1 MCSGRRWSI
10 SFSHLRASAIPAER
24 SSPWGLHSNHAGNNF
39 YISPLILILLF
50 ILTRK
55 HCVTVTR
62 QRKSPSEVP
71 YSHYRLSEKEAV
83 STYQFHACQR
93 TSKAFPFF
101 GLFWVLAGS
110 PPPRSVILNTIPMV
124 LFLSFSLGFSEFLL
138 SPNMTRNCST
148 APASNSS
155 QEPRI

>member
-1 MCSGRRWSI
+1 MSQLLGKEKVPLKYLTLITGFQRRKQ
-10 SFSHLRASAIPAER
+10 FPLT
-24 SSPWGLHSNHAGNNF
+24 NF
-39 YISPLILILLF
+39 MPVKGPQKHFLF
-50 ILTRK
+50 LV
-55 HCVTVTR
+55 CFGFWL
-62 QRKSPSEVP
+62 VP
-71 YSHYRLSEKEAV
+71 
-83 STYQFHACQR
+83 
-93 TSKAFPFF
+93 
-101 GLFWVLAGS
+101 